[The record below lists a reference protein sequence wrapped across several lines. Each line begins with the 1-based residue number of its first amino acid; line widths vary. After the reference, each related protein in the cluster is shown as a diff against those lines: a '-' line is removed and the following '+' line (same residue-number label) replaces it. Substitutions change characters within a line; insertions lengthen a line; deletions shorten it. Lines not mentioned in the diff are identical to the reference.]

1 MDQIIKNHIKTDK
14 KMDDLIARK
23 HYTKRVD
30 KSVFGELLK
39 HEFLTKEE
47 VLIDEEAVAF
57 SIIDSYLQELY
68 ETDGLFNP
76 QMGKSDLPL
85 INWVVSMVLHQLYSK
100 TDETVPDA
108 VVLNYV
114 STMKELEDIRQGLQV
129 IDLPKKDLNALGWD
143 IEESGLEDD
152 PDFESPM
159 FWGI

>member
-1 MDQIIKNHIKTDK
+1 
-14 KMDDLIARK
+14 MDDLITRK

-30 KSVFGELLK
+30 KSVFSELLK

-47 VLIDEEAVAF
+47 VLIDEEAIAF
-57 SIIDSYLQELY
+57 SIIDSCLQELY

-76 QMGKSDLPL
+76 QMNKRDLPL
-85 INWVVSMVLHQLYSK
+85 VNWVVSMVLHQLYSK
-100 TDETVPDA
+100 TDSAAPEA

-129 IDLPKKDLNALGWD
+129 IDLPKKNLTALGWD
-143 IEESGLEDD
+143 VEEPGLEDD
-152 PDFESPM
+152 TDFESPM